1 MRNQRRVLLLL
12 VALTI
17 SLFTMAQNS
26 KELTLQ
32 HLMPGGRNYSSI
44 VAKNIKQLQFAGD
57 NYIYV
62 SGNKIIYASLPDGK
76 ESTLITKQDIDLI
89 LSSVKA
95 DTLKSIP
102 QIFASEEGGAITIR
116 FNHKGKAYKSDSQ
129 AKKTL

>member
-1 MRNQRRVLLLL
+1 MRNQRRVLLLV

-62 SGNKIIYASLPDGK
+62 SGNKIISASLPDGK
-76 ESTLITKQDIDLI
+76 ESTLITKRI
-89 LSSVKA
+89 
-95 DTLKSIP
+95 
-102 QIFASEEGGAITIR
+102 
-116 FNHKGKAYKSDSQ
+116 
-129 AKKTL
+129 

>member
-1 MRNQRRVLLLL
+1 MYNIRRVLLLS
-12 VALTI
+12 VALII

-32 HLMPGGRNYSSI
+32 HLMPGGKSYSSI
-44 VAKNIKQLQFAGD
+44 VPQNVKQLQFAGD

-62 SGNKIIYASLPDGK
+62 SGNKIISASLPDGK
-76 ESTLITKQDIDLI
+76 ESTLITKQEIDLI

-102 QIFASEEGGAITIR
+102 QIFASE
-116 FNHKGKAYKSDSQ
+116 
-129 AKKTL
+129 